1 MSYLAT
7 NKLVA
12 YPFSREREGQ
22 TGNEMESA
30 QVATEYKTSIQHL
43 YGNYWIVERLGRGGF
58 GTVYLG
64 THRYLGT
71 EAAIKILHTQRIGT
85 ERQQFLAEAR
95 IAARLV
101 HPHVNRVL
109 DFGFSSDGV
118 PFLVMDYAHYGSLRT
133 LYPAGR
139 TLSLDAVI
147 YYAEQI
153 AHGLYYMHRRGLI
166 HQDIKPENLLI
177 GRNHQVQISDFGIA
191 ILARDASASA
201 SSSIAGTPAYMAP
214 EQMRGEPC
222 FASDQYALAVVIY
235 EWLSGTTP
243 FSGSW
248 PAIVR
253 QHLHGMPPPSLRAQG
268 VAISRAAESVLM
280 RALAKDPAQRY
291 SDVRTFVAAL
301 KQAAARP
308 IRTVHIPAERT
319 MVRRTAPAVRTE
331 PLKRRS
337 SSLHRNN
344 IPTRWGNIATLLG
357 IDLLIA
363 VVMGL
368 ICMARPAEAS
378 LIIWPL
384 CCLLTGFSFISALAI
399 RCRQSLGIVGC
410 IFSLSLFAIIMQRS
424 PSAFLGS
431 FIVLLAFSATIT
443 LGLSLRKP

>member
-7 NKLVA
+7 NKFIA

-22 TGNEMESA
+22 TGHEMESA
-30 QVATEYKTSIQHL
+30 QIATGYKTSIQRW
-43 YGNYWIVERLGRGGF
+43 YGNYWLVERLGRGGF

-71 EAAIKILHTQRIGT
+71 EAAIKFLQTRRIGT

-109 DFGFSSDGV
+109 DFGFTADDI
-118 PFLVMDYAHYGSLRT
+118 PFLVMDYAHYGSMRT
-133 LYPAGR
+133 LYQAGK

-147 YYAEQI
+147 YYAEQT
-153 AHGLYYMHRRGLI
+153 ADGLYYIHRRGLI

-191 ILARDASASA
+191 ILARDATASA
-201 SSSIAGTPAYMAP
+201 SSFIAGTPAYMAP
-214 EQMRGEPC
+214 EQMQGEPC
-222 FASDQYALAVVIY
+222 YASDQYALATVIY

-248 PAIVR
+248 SDITR
-253 QHLHGMPPPSLRAQG
+253 QHFHGMPPPSLRARG
-268 VAISRAAESVLM
+268 VPISRAVESVIM
-280 RALAKDPAQRY
+280 RALAKEPEQRY
-291 SDVRTFVAAL
+291 SDVRAFVAAL
-301 KQAAARP
+301 KQAARLTP
-308 IRTVHIPAERT
+308 TVHVPPERT
-319 MVRRTAPAVRTE
+319 MVRRAQPAVRTE
-331 PLKRRS
+331 PLKRRA
-337 SSLHRNN
+337 SLVRKSN
-344 IPTRWGNIATLLG
+344 IPTRWGDITALLS

-368 ICMARPAEAS
+368 ICIARPAEAS

-384 CCLLTGFSFISALAI
+384 CCLFCGIAFISALAI
-399 RCRQSLGIVGC
+399 RCRQAVGIVGC
-410 IFSLSLFAIIMQRS
+410 IFSFSLFAMIMQRS
-424 PSAFLGS
+424 PAAFLAS
-431 FIVLLAFSATIT
+431 FIVLLALSAAIT
-443 LGLSLRKP
+443 LGLSLCRS